1 MTLPPAHRYNR
12 PVSLRGPQMVFKPQ
26 MRPIRIVL
34 QWQIIVTAVL
44 ALVALLLWGRDGA
57 LSAAL
62 GGAINVIAGWVYGW
76 RVSQGEA
83 RTAGE
88 ALRTMFRAEGIKV
101 LLIVVQLW
109 AVLASYRDIVH
120 AAFFAAFV
128 VTVGVFAAAIA
139 VRDPVEQKSTT

>member
-1 MTLPPAHRYNR
+1 MNGFART
-12 PVSLRGPQMVFKPQ
+12 F
-26 MRPIRIVL
+26 RIVL
-34 QWQIIVTAVL
+34 RWQLIAIAALTL
-44 ALVALLLWGRDGA
+44 AAAIPWGMDGA

-62 GGAINVIAGWVYGW
+62 GGAVNLVAGGVYGW

-88 ALRTMFRAEGIKV
+88 ALATMFRAWGIKV

-109 AVLASYRDIVH
+109 LVLSLYRDIVH

-128 VTVGVFAAAIA
+128 LTVGVFAAAVA
-139 VRDPVEQKSTT
+139 VRDAGDNKTYE

>member
-1 MTLPPAHRYNR
+1 
-12 PVSLRGPQMVFKPQ
+12 MVFKTQ
-26 MRPIRIVL
+26 IRPIRIVL
-34 QWQIIVTAVL
+34 RWQMIVTAVL
-44 ALVALLLWGRDGA
+44 ALVGLILWGRDGA

-120 AAFFAAFV
+120 VAFFAAFV
-128 VTVGVFAAAIA
+128 VTVGIFAAAIA
-139 VRDPVEQKSTT
+139 VRDPVEQESTT

>member
-1 MTLPPAHRYNR
+1 
-12 PVSLRGPQMVFKPQ
+12 MVFKPQ

-34 QWQIIVTAVL
+34 RWQVIVTAVL

-109 AVLASYRDIVH
+109 AVLASYKDIVH
-120 AAFFAAFV
+120 AAFVATFV

-139 VRDPVEQKSTT
+139 VREPEEQKSTT